1 MPFLLLDDATDEAK
15 RRLQDFGSQQL
26 TNLTQGAQGVGQALQ
41 QIPQQAADVTGRL
54 HDFGQQQ
61 LQSTISQLQPL
72 QQPVQDAQQTLSRLQ
87 DFGSSQIQSLTQP
100 QQQPQTQT
108 FGTQFG
114 GDFQQPSQGAI
125 DSSTP
130 QSFAQTIAPYAKWA
144 ADQLGLDPSW
154 VAAMAASESNY
165 GKAPGNELFGIKGG
179 GTAGS
184 QQLTTHEGE
193 YNQTPVSQ
201 GFAAYNSPQEAA
213 QGFVDLI
220 KSHYPQALGAQ
231 SLQQFVH
238 GLKSGG
244 YFTAAEP
251 EYLGILQGIT
261 NQIGDTVKSNVGN
274 AVQATAPATQA
285 ISGALGQQSQFG
297 QQGLSDAEAYAACGP
312 AAAIRFAQMYGR
324 NPTLAEAVDLAKQVG
339 WTPQSGMAGLSSEGA
354 LFDKMNIPHRTVG
367 ADWQALAREASSGNP
382 VVISTPGHYFTAD
395 AYDPSTGAFHVGQ
408 SGKDLKA
415 GSEWMTP
422 QQMEAVMGRLQG
434 GLAVDNPN
442 TGAPS
447 PLTQGWNSAMDN
459 FAALGQ
465 AKDRGLQILNSAVD
479 NVSSAVRNA
488 PSAFDVQPL
497 YNPDGTLTAEGQR
510 RQAEDQ
516 ARGLD
521 TMNLGPNTA
530 AQAQAN
536 RQRMGVPEPIPG
548 GALARSEA
556 GEQLGPVEAL
566 TSMFPEAFQD
576 YNAARTKAINS
587 AVEAS
592 PLGNPSVAGVPIPVV
607 TGALEMAGNLVTDPL
622 QIALLASGGGL
633 PGAAPWL
640 IRELAT
646 GAEWGGLQGIEQPGA
661 TPGTVGTSAAEGALA
676 QLLFAG
682 AGRAVGQAIRS
693 AVDALR
699 PGQVF
704 TGVMDNG
711 VVRFLQPGER
721 PDPGSVIKMTKDA
734 DGNLVPVAL
743 DSPLA
748 GINAPYAVVAPSAI
762 NAARPIESDF
772 GPTVPVPSGGPSALT
787 RAAEQG
793 PIAQFAE
800 PPERPGFT
808 APPPSPPIGQPLD
821 RPLDLMSQPGV
832 QAMAQPGFE
841 APGPSAM
848 AGEAPSLGGGTTG
861 ISQSPTFL
869 REALRRMYPGAINK
883 AAAKETTQNF
893 VDASRGI
900 PGALGQINVDNSA
913 HTIEAIDQG
922 KGMSPQTMEDVFV
935 KLGGSQKPAGAAG
948 GMGTAIKA
956 IMANAQDTW
965 VRSIGRDPSTGQL
978 MDSVMHGSGDDFLG
992 GTMHRYYAL
1001 AGQLPESELAG
1012 APPSIKDLDLTIN
1025 RGAGQGTGTA
1035 IWTKPMADVN
1045 WSDWTLNNWIENFN
1059 RVSNVPNQ
1067 RVEFTVDGKTL
1078 GLGEKF
1084 DWHGNPAPIP
1094 AEERPSKF
1102 VKTISVPGADIDIW
1116 ASPGTAETGYQD
1128 VHLLNNG
1135 QYQAD
1140 LSVGLNGNVKMPQT
1154 LIADVRANVSPRDV
1168 GYPWTADRND
1178 LIDVAK
1184 KAVSGYVKNELAPT
1198 IIGQENTRVADSIAN
1213 APMVG
1218 PVKLVDDARIGETSA
1233 APRLAELSKHYGY
1246 KRLASAIQ
1254 DLHDSLI
1261 AELQGQNVPT
1271 VSGYQEITP
1280 SHLVGL
1286 GISQKWHGLNVPPSY
1301 TPWAA
1306 AEPNARG
1313 IL

>member
-1 MPFLLLDDATDEAK
+1 MPFLLLDDATEEAK
-15 RRLQDFGSQQL
+15 RRLQEFGTQTLQS
-26 TNLTQGAQGVGQALQ
+26 LTQTAQGVGQQAQGVTQSLAGVG
-41 QIPQQAADVTGRL
+41 QQAQSGLADVTSRL
-54 HDFGQQQ
+54 QDFGQQQ
-61 LQSTISQLQPL
+61 LSSGIQTLQPL
-72 QQPVQDAQQTLSRLQ
+72 QQPAQNAQQTISRLQ
-87 DFGSSQIQSLTQP
+87 DFGSSQLQSLTQP
-100 QQQPQTQT
+100 QPQQQTDFNT
-108 FGTQFG
+108 
-114 GDFQQPSQGAI
+114 FQQPSQGAI

-251 EYLGILQGIT
+251 EYLGILQSIT
-261 NQIGDTVKSNVGN
+261 NQIGDTVKQSVGN
-274 AVQATAPATQA
+274 AVQGINQATAPATQA

-324 NPTLAEAVDLAKQVG
+324 NPTLREATDLAAQVG
-339 WTPQSGMAGLSSEGA
+339 WTPQNGMAGLSSEGA
-354 LFDKMNIPHRTVG
+354 LFDRMNIPHRTVG
-367 ADWQALAREASSGNP
+367 ADWNALAREASSGNP

-422 QQMEAVMGRLQG
+422 QQMEGVMGRLQG
-434 GLAVDNPN
+434 GLAVDNPGVN
-442 TGAPS
+442 APS
-447 PLTQGWNSAMDN
+447 PLTQGWNSAMDQAQSN
-459 FAALGQ
+459 FTALGQ
-465 AKDRGLQILNSAVD
+465 AKDRGLQILNSAVN
-479 NVSSAVRNA
+479 NVSSAVANA
-488 PSAFDVQPL
+488 PNAFASAFDVKPL
-497 YNPDGTLTAEGQR
+497 YNPDGSLTVEGQR
-510 RQAEDQ
+510 RQAEGQ
-516 ARGLD
+516 ARGYD
-521 TMNLGPNTA
+521 QMNLGPNTA
-530 AQAQAN
+530 AQAQVA
-536 RQRMGVPEPIPG
+536 RQRWGVPEPTPG

-556 GEQLGPVEAL
+556 GEQLGPVEAV
-566 TSMFPEAFQD
+566 TQMFPEAFQD

-592 PLGNPSVAGVPIPVV
+592 PMGNPTVAGVPIPVV

-661 TPGTVGTSAAEGALA
+661 TPSTVGTSAAEGALA

-900 PGALGQINVDNSA
+900 PGALG
-913 HTIEAIDQG
+913 
-922 KGMSPQTMEDVFV
+922 
-935 KLGGSQKPAGAAG
+935 
-948 GMGTAIKA
+948 
-956 IMANAQDTW
+956 
-965 VRSIGRDPSTGQL
+965 
-978 MDSVMHGSGDDFLG
+978 
-992 GTMHRYYAL
+992 
-1001 AGQLPESELAG
+1001 
-1012 APPSIKDLDLTIN
+1012 
-1025 RGAGQGTGTA
+1025 
-1035 IWTKPMADVN
+1035 
-1045 WSDWTLNNWIENFN
+1045 
-1059 RVSNVPNQ
+1059 
-1067 RVEFTVDGKTL
+1067 
-1078 GLGEKF
+1078 
-1084 DWHGNPAPIP
+1084 
-1094 AEERPSKF
+1094 
-1102 VKTISVPGADIDIW
+1102 
-1116 ASPGTAETGYQD
+1116 
-1128 VHLLNNG
+1128 
-1135 QYQAD
+1135 
-1140 LSVGLNGNVKMPQT
+1140 
-1154 LIADVRANVSPRDV
+1154 
-1168 GYPWTADRND
+1168 
-1178 LIDVAK
+1178 
-1184 KAVSGYVKNELAPT
+1184 
-1198 IIGQENTRVADSIAN
+1198 
-1213 APMVG
+1213 
-1218 PVKLVDDARIGETSA
+1218 
-1233 APRLAELSKHYGY
+1233 
-1246 KRLASAIQ
+1246 
-1254 DLHDSLI
+1254 
-1261 AELQGQNVPT
+1261 
-1271 VSGYQEITP
+1271 
-1280 SHLVGL
+1280 
-1286 GISQKWHGLNVPPSY
+1286 
-1301 TPWAA
+1301 
-1306 AEPNARG
+1306 
-1313 IL
+1313 